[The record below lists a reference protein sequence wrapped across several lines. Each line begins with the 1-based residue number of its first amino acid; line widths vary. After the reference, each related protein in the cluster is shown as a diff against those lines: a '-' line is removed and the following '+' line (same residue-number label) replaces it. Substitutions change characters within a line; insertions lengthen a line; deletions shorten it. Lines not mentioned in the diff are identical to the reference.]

1 MSAEEGEE
9 ETHALCLGLYMLSI
23 RDGAEDFQT
32 WQADH
37 DLPDVY
43 TDRQLREAQ
52 YEMPDDYDRL
62 AVVET
67 ATAYLAEHG

>member
-1 MSAEEGEE
+1 VYS
-9 ETHALCLGLYMLSI
+9 
-23 RDGAEDFQT
+23 
-32 WQADH
+32 
-37 DLPDVY
+37 DV
-43 TDRQLREAQ
+43 QLREAQ

>member
-1 MSAEEGEE
+1 MSAEEEDAAHE
-9 ETHALCLGLYMLSI
+9 LCLGLYMLSI

-32 WQADH
+32 WQDSN

-43 TDRQLREAQ
+43 SDVQLREAQ

-62 AVVET
+62 AVLET
-67 ATAYLAEHG
+67 AKAYLAEHG